1 MANLNDDC
9 CLPLSMTVSTM
20 RFYASVGRTVGICLF
35 ALSLLVLPLQGLAE
49 GSVRYA
55 EIVSGE
61 DGYVVNADIHLE
73 LNPRLE
79 DAISRGVSLH
89 FVAEFQIV
97 RARWYWF
104 DAVIVER
111 SLHYRLSYHAITRT
125 YRLSIGNLHQSFDNL
140 DAAVRTMQRIRNW
153 HIVDQNAL
161 ESGVSYN
168 AALRF
173 MHDKSMLPRPFQ
185 VTAIGSRDWNLGTD
199 WMRWTFLAGTTR

>member
-1 MANLNDDC
+1 M
-9 CLPLSMTVSTM
+9 
-20 RFYASVGRTVGICLF
+20 
-35 ALSLLVLPLQGLAE
+35 LLLAVPLQGLADD
-49 GSVRYA
+49 SIRYA
-55 EIVSGE
+55 EIVRGE
-61 DGYVVNADIHLE
+61 DGYVVNADIALE

-97 RARWYWF
+97 RGRWYWF
-104 DAVIVER
+104 DDVVVER
-111 SLHYRLSYHAITRT
+111 SLNYRLSYHAITRT

-153 HIVDQNAL
+153 HIVDASVL

-173 MHDKSMLPRPFQ
+173 SHDKGKLPRPFQ

-199 WMRWTFLAGTTR
+199 WVRWTFLAGTTR